1 MDDVQARLI
10 AEQIG
15 RIADQLNARM
25 AAIEVELKHSRE
37 LEQEQV
43 SGIRASLADLRKV
56 TDDHETRLR
65 AVTEGVTQFKVWS
78 GLGGFS
84 SIFSILSVVKSL
96 FIP

>member
-1 MDDVQARLI
+1 MEDTQARLI

-25 AAIEVELKHSRE
+25 AAIEAELRHYRE

-43 SGIRASLADLRKV
+43 AGIRTQLSDLRKV

-65 AVTEGVTQFKVWS
+65 AASEGVTQFKVWS

>member
-1 MDDVQARLI
+1 MDSAEVKLLTEQLGRMVDSINARL
-10 AEQIG
+10 
-15 RIADQLNARM
+15 NT
-25 AAIEVELKHSRE
+25 IEVELKHQQE
-37 LEQEQV
+37 LDTEKINA
-43 SGIRASLADLRKV
+43 IRKDLTALNKI

-65 AVTEGVTQFKVWS
+65 SATDGVTQFKVWS